1 MKNIIQDL
9 FWCLGELRLICVLP
23 FTFLLIKTA
32 VRINENKVGKITTH
46 GLVNSSVVTGYV
58 DAAVASVF
66 AGERVVPQNRME
78 GTFHKQKEPLIKF
91 LLDGS

>member
-1 MKNIIQDL
+1 
-9 FWCLGELRLICVLP
+9 
-23 FTFLLIKTA
+23 
-32 VRINENKVGKITTH
+32 VRINEDKVGKVTTYE
-46 GLVNSSVVTGYV
+46 LVNGPVITGYI
-58 DAAVASVF
+58 DAATTSVF